1 MPQKK
6 TASPLPGFPS
16 TSWPGKLRMRYIVR
30 KHKLLIKGL
39 ALEIGVSCP
48 EVESIST
55 FTRNKCSRLEQYNL
69 NSQINWSVV
78 SQQLGMST
86 TCEPQICFIIILSN
100 ATTDLVFMF
109 TVVPHLHPEWQ
120 HVQLV
125 LQGLHLHFHHEYL
138 KKFQTQFKFI
148 ATDGKSTYAARISET
163 YPAFRDR
170 PD

>member
-1 MPQKK
+1 MTGSTGRVSMVSMLLNATSTDKSYLNNQKTVDLEVAGVCRRKK

-55 FTRNKCSRLEQYNL
+55 FTRNKCSRLEHL

-78 SQQLGMST
+78 S
-86 TCEPQICFIIILSN
+86 
-100 ATTDLVFMF
+100 
-109 TVVPHLHPEWQ
+109 
-120 HVQLV
+120 
-125 LQGLHLHFHHEYL
+125 
-138 KKFQTQFKFI
+138 
-148 ATDGKSTYAARISET
+148 
-163 YPAFRDR
+163 
-170 PD
+170 